1 MKFAV
6 AVVALLASVPVV
18 AGGTPVA
25 APPAAPLSADTT
37 IDALASDPKARAVLD
52 TNFPGL
58 TTHAMYEQFK
68 NMTLS
73 QLQPMSGGKITD
85 EGLAKARAELA
96 AIK

>member
-6 AVVALLASVPVV
+6 AVVALLASVPVI
-18 AGGTPVA
+18 AGTPVA

-58 TTHAMYEQFK
+58 TTHAMYDQFK
-68 NMTLS
+68 SMTLS